1 MSLSKQLLLL
11 LSLIFFIIFSA
22 SLILSINNIKSYLEV
37 ESQFHVK
44 DTATSLGLSLSPHMK
59 NEKDPIL
66 ETMMTAIFDTGYYRE
81 MRLVNIDN
89 QELVKLTNPKTV
101 PGVPQCFINWV
112 PMHVATAVSEISS
125 GWHMTGKLY
134 VTTNPSYGYLKLYQQ
149 AKSTL
154 IVSGLIFLAAI
165 ILLITVLRFTL
176 RPLKDIAEQAEQI
189 SAGHFT
195 SITQLPWT
203 YEVRN
208 VALSMNS
215 MSNKIGQMIS
225 RLNRRLEIVSESLKQ
240 DPLTKLLNQATFEV
254 SLKQALSGFKGEGF
268 AALIKFDDLG
278 FLSKDKGNE
287 AVNNLLRE
295 FAAILRST
303 EKFSTTAYRLQ
314 GSEFA
319 LLFPGFSHK
328 EMLRLIKQLKSD
340 IAILGKSYQQQD
352 LINIGVIRYERSSD
366 FNKLYPGMVEAYE
379 HAKNIG
385 HNAYYIK
392 EDLASPMSDIEW
404 KTLITSAIDNN
415 LPTPEITFTAEAH
428 DYKQVPAKKVM
439 EEAFTVVRDSNGD
452 VLSIG
457 TFFSMAQEFQLVEAL
472 DQSIVNKIISLM
484 EKTNKTNPV
493 TINLTM
499 DSISSHAF
507 NLWLKERLAKTK
519 IDLKL
524 LSFSVTAYSATKDV
538 GAFSS
543 FAHFINSMGATVLL
557 KRYSPDIIDIEQLK
571 SLNINYLRLAR
582 DLTTNIAEDP
592 NKTQFLDLI
601 SEVATLLDIKVLA
614 EDVKSDADM
623 DIVKA
628 KSIHG
633 ISR

>member
-11 LSLIFFIIFSA
+11 LSFVFFIIFSA

-44 DTATSLGLSLSPHMK
+44 DTATSLGLSLSPHME
-59 NEKDPIL
+59 NEQDPIL
-66 ETMMTAIFDTGYYRE
+66 ETMITAIFNTGYYRE
-81 MRLVNIDN
+81 IRLVNIEN
-89 QELVKLTNPKTV
+89 QQLVKLTNPKTV
-101 PGVPQCFINWV
+101 SGVPQWFIDLV
-112 PMHVATAVSEISS
+112 PMQLATAVSEISS
-125 GWHMTGKLY
+125 GWQMTGKLY

-154 IVSGLIFLAAI
+154 VVSGLIFLAAI

-176 RPLKDIAEQAEQI
+176 KPLKDIAQQAEQI

-195 SITQLPWT
+195 SITKLPWT
-203 YEVRN
+203 HEVKN
-208 VALSMNS
+208 VAISMNS
-215 MSNKIGQMIS
+215 MSAKIRQMIS
-225 RLNRRLEIVSESLKQ
+225 RLNQRLEIVSESLKQ
-240 DPLTKLLNQATFEV
+240 DPLTQLLNQSTFEV
-254 SLKQALSGFKGEGF
+254 SLKQALSGNRGEGY

-278 FLSKDKGNE
+278 FLSKNKGNE
-287 AVNNLLRE
+287 AANNLLRE
-295 FAAILRST
+295 FASILRST
-303 EKFSTTAYRLQ
+303 EQFNTTAYRLQ

-328 EMLRLIKQLKSD
+328 EMLRLIQQLKYD
-340 IAILGKSYQQQD
+340 INVLGKSYLQQD
-352 LINIGVIRYERSSD
+352 LTHIGVIRYERSSD

-379 HAKNIG
+379 QAKNIG
-385 HNAYYIK
+385 NNAYYIK
-392 EDLASPMSDIEW
+392 EDLASAMSDVEW
-404 KTLITSAIDNN
+404 KTLIISAINN
-415 LPTPEITFTAEAH
+415 DGPIPEITFTAEAL
-428 DYKQVPAKKVM
+428 DYREVPSPRVM
-439 EEAFTVVRDSNGD
+439 EEAFTKVRDNNGN

-472 DQSIVNKIISLM
+472 DQSIVNKVITLM
-484 EKTNKTNPV
+484 EKTAKVSPV

-507 NLWLKERLAKTK
+507 NLWLKDRLGKTK
-519 IDLKL
+519 INLKL
-524 LSFSVTAYSATKDV
+524 LSFSVTAYSATKDIT
-538 GAFSS
+538 AFSS
-543 FAHFINSMGATVLL
+543 FARFINASGATVLL

-582 DLTTNIAEDP
+582 DLTTNIADNP
-592 NKTQFLDLI
+592 NKVQFLDLI
-601 SEVATLLDIKVLA
+601 GEVATLLDIKVLA
-614 EDVKSDADM
+614 EGVTSESDLS
-623 DIVKA
+623 IVKA

>member
-1 MSLSKQLLLL
+1 
-11 LSLIFFIIFSA
+11 
-22 SLILSINNIKSYLEV
+22 
-37 ESQFHVK
+37 
-44 DTATSLGLSLSPHMK
+44 
-59 NEKDPIL
+59 
-66 ETMMTAIFDTGYYRE
+66 
-81 MRLVNIDN
+81 
-89 QELVKLTNPKTV
+89 
-101 PGVPQCFINWV
+101 
-112 PMHVATAVSEISS
+112 
-125 GWHMTGKLY
+125 
-134 VTTNPSYGYLKLYQQ
+134 
-149 AKSTL
+149 
-154 IVSGLIFLAAI
+154 
-165 ILLITVLRFTL
+165 
-176 RPLKDIAEQAEQI
+176 
-189 SAGHFT
+189 
-195 SITQLPWT
+195 
-203 YEVRN
+203 
-208 VALSMNS
+208 
-215 MSNKIGQMIS
+215 
-225 RLNRRLEIVSESLKQ
+225 
-240 DPLTKLLNQATFEV
+240 
-254 SLKQALSGFKGEGF
+254 
-268 AALIKFDDLG
+268 
-278 FLSKDKGNE
+278 
-287 AVNNLLRE
+287 
-295 FAAILRST
+295 
-303 EKFSTTAYRLQ
+303 
-314 GSEFA
+314 
-319 LLFPGFSHK
+319 
-328 EMLRLIKQLKSD
+328 
-340 IAILGKSYQQQD
+340 
-352 LINIGVIRYERSSD
+352 
-366 FNKLYPGMVEAYE
+366 
-379 HAKNIG
+379 
-385 HNAYYIK
+385 
-392 EDLASPMSDIEW
+392 MSDIEW

-524 LSFSVTAYSATKDV
+524 LSFSVTAYSATKDI

-543 FAHFINSMGATVLL
+543 FAHFINSMGAAVLL

>member
-44 DTATSLGLSLSPHMK
+44 DTATSLGLSLSPHMN
-59 NEKDPIL
+59 NEQDPIL

-81 MRLVNIDN
+81 MRLVNIEN
-89 QELVKLTNPKTV
+89 QELVTLTNPVAV
-101 PGVPQCFINWV
+101 PGVPQWFIDLV
-112 PMHVATAVSEISS
+112 PMQVATAVSEINS
-125 GWHMTGKLY
+125 GWHMSGKLY
-134 VTTNPSYGYLKLYQQ
+134 VTANPSYGYLKLYQQ

-154 IVSGLIFLAAI
+154 IVSGLFFLAAM

-176 RPLKDIAEQAEQI
+176 RPLKEIARQAEQI

-203 YEVRN
+203 QEVKH

-215 MSNKIGQMIS
+215 MSDKIGQMIS

-254 SLKQALSGFKGEGF
+254 NLKQALSGYKGEGY
-268 AALIKFDDLG
+268 AALVKFDDLG
-278 FLSKDKGNE
+278 FLSKDQGNE
-287 AVNNLLRE
+287 AVDNLLRE
-295 FAAILRST
+295 FASILKST
-303 EKFSTTAYRLQ
+303 EQFSTTAYRLQ

-319 LLFPGFSHK
+319 LLFPGFSHN
-328 EMLRLIKQLKSD
+328 EMLRLIQQLKND
-340 IAILGKSYQQQD
+340 INILGKSYKQED
-352 LINIGVIRYERSSD
+352 LIHIGVIHYERSSD
-366 FNKLYPGMVEAYE
+366 FDKLYPGMVEAYE

-385 HNAYYIK
+385 NNAYYIK
-392 EDLASPMSDIEW
+392 EDLASPMSDMEW
-404 KTLITSAIDNN
+404 KTLIRSAIDNN
-415 LPTPEITFTAEAH
+415 VPIPEITFTAEAH
-428 DYKQVPAKKVM
+428 DYKQVPAEKVM
-439 EEAFTVVRDSNGD
+439 EEAFTAVRDKEGEL
-452 VLSIG
+452 LSIG

-472 DQSIVNKIISLM
+472 DQSIVNKVITVM
-484 EKTNKTNPV
+484 EKTNKVNPV

-507 NLWLKERLAKTK
+507 NVWLKERLAKTK
-519 IDLKL
+519 INLKL
-524 LSFSVTAYSATKDV
+524 LSFSVTAYSATKDIA
-538 GAFSS
+538 AFAS
-543 FAHFINSMGATVLL
+543 FASFINDMGATVLL

-571 SLNINYLRLAR
+571 TLNINYLRLAR
-582 DLTTNIAEDP
+582 DLTTNIADDT

-601 SEVATLLDIKVLA
+601 SEVAALLDIKVLA
-614 EDVKSDADM
+614 EGVQSDDDL

>member
-11 LSLIFFIIFSA
+11 LSLIFFIVFSA

-37 ESQFHVK
+37 ESQVHVK
-44 DTATSLGLSLSPHMK
+44 DTATSLGLSLSPYME
-59 NEKDPIL
+59 NEQDPIL

-89 QELVKLTNPKTV
+89 QELVKLTNSQIV
-101 PGVPQCFINWV
+101 PGVPAWFIELV
-112 PMHVATAVSEISS
+112 PMQGATAVSEISS
-125 GWHMTGKLY
+125 GWQMSGKMY
-134 VTTNPSYGYLKLYQQ
+134 VTSNPAYGYLKLYQQ
-149 AKSTL
+149 AQSTL
-154 IVSGLIFLAAI
+154 IVSGLIFLAAML
-165 ILLITVLRFTL
+165 LLITVLRYTL
-176 RPLKDIAEQAEQI
+176 RPLHDIAQQAEQI

-195 SITQLPWT
+195 TIIKLPWT
-203 YEVRN
+203 REVKH

-215 MSNKIGQMIS
+215 MSDKIGHMIS
-225 RLNRRLEIVSESLKQ
+225 RFNRRLEIVSESLKQ
-240 DPLTKLLNQATFEV
+240 DPLTKLLNRATFQV
-254 SLKQALSGFKGEGF
+254 NLKQALSGYKGEGY

-287 AVNNLLRE
+287 AVNNLLLE
-295 FAAILRST
+295 FSAILRSA
-303 EKFSTTAYRLQ
+303 EQLSTTAYRLQ

-319 LLFPGFSHK
+319 LLFPGFNQN
-328 EMLRLIKQLKSD
+328 EMLRLIKRLKND
-340 IAILGKSYQQQD
+340 IAILGKSNQQED
-352 LINIGVIRYERSSD
+352 LIHIGVIHYERSSD
-366 FNKLYPGMVEAYE
+366 FDKLYPGMVEAYE

-385 HNAYYIK
+385 NNAYYIK
-392 EDLASPMSDIEW
+392 DDLASPMSDMEW
-404 KTLITSAIDNN
+404 KILISSAIDNN

-428 DYKQVPAKKVM
+428 DYKQTPPQKVM
-439 EEAFTVVRDSNGD
+439 EEVFTAISDNDGNL
-452 VLSIG
+452 LSIG
-457 TFFSMAQEFQLVEAL
+457 TLFSMAQEFQLVEAL
-472 DQSIVNKIISLM
+472 DQAIVNKVISLM
-484 EKTNKTNPV
+484 EETAKTNPV

-524 LSFSVTAYSATKDV
+524 LSFSVTAYSVTKDIA
-538 GAFSS
+538 AFAS
-543 FAHFINSMGATVLL
+543 FAHFVNSLGATVLL

-582 DLTTNIAEDP
+582 DLTTNIADDP

-601 SEVATLLDIKVLA
+601 SEVASLLDIKVLA
-614 EDVKSDADM
+614 EGVKSDADL

-628 KSIHG
+628 KSIYG

>member
-59 NEKDPIL
+59 DEQDPIL
-66 ETMMTAIFDTGYYRE
+66 ETMMTAIFNTGYYRE
-81 MRLVNIDN
+81 MLLVNIEN
-89 QELVKLTNPKTV
+89 QELVKLTNSKTV
-101 PGVPQCFINWV
+101 PGVPQWFINWV
-112 PMHVATAVSEISS
+112 PMPLATAVSEISS

-154 IVSGLIFLAAI
+154 LVSGLIFLAAI
-165 ILLITVLRFTL
+165 ILLVTVLRFTL

-240 DPLTKLLNQATFEV
+240 DPLTKLLNQSTFEV
-254 SLKQALSGFKGEGF
+254 SLKQALSGYKGEGF

-278 FLSKDKGNE
+278 FISKDKGNE

-303 EKFSTTAYRLQ
+303 EKFSATAYRLH

-328 EMLRLIKQLKSD
+328 EMLRLIKQLKYD

-352 LINIGVIRYERSSD
+352 LIHTGVIRYERSSD
-366 FNKLYPGMVEAYE
+366 FSKLYPGMVEAYE

-385 HNAYYIK
+385 NNAYYIK

-415 LPTPEITFTAEAH
+415 LPTPEITFTAEAY

-439 EEAFTVVRDSNGD
+439 EEAFTVVRDNNGD

-472 DQSIVNKIISLM
+472 DQSIVNKVISLM

-519 IDLKL
+519 MDLKL
-524 LSFSVTAYSATKDV
+524 LSFSVTAYSATKDI
-538 GAFSS
+538 GAFAS
-543 FAHFINSMGATVLL
+543 FARFINLMGATVLL

-582 DLTTNIAEDP
+582 DLTTNIADDP

-614 EDVKSDADM
+614 EDVKSEADM